1 MDGRM
6 VTDALSL
13 PPDAGVAHG
22 LRVFTTE
29 KARTKMARAYPN
41 PSAKSGP
48 AERVKTTVQGY

>member
-1 MDGRM
+1 M
-6 VTDALSL
+6 VTDASSLS
-13 PPDAGVAHG
+13 PDAGVAHG

-29 KARTKMARAYPN
+29 KARTKMAHAYPN